1 MVGSG
6 FNYYP
11 FDFMDGE
18 EMVGFEVD
26 VWNEI
31 GERSGLEVEFMR
43 ADFAGLFGL
52 LDKGDVDTIANQV
65 AVTPEREEK
74 YNFSVPYC
82 YNAVKMIVPKGNPQ
96 NVQTTDDMIGKTVIT
111 GTGDNGFEWLEE
123 NFPNGE
129 VNITTIQGGD
139 MLQVVLMGKADIAI
153 QSTAAT
159 AVSIKDN
166 NLDLEIVGDSII
178 DETDSYPFAKTERGD
193 ALKEKVDAALT
204 EMHEDGTLKEL
215 SEKWFGMDISVN

>member
-1 MVGSG
+1 MRKLKNVKAVVTAAAMMLTLAACGGGAESSDEAGAGASDKAEEVNSIVVGSG

-74 YNFSVPYC
+74 YNFSIPYC

-111 GTGDNGFEWLEE
+111 GTGDNGFEWL
-123 NFPNGE
+123 
-129 VNITTIQGGD
+129 
-139 MLQVVLMGKADIAI
+139 
-153 QSTAAT
+153 
-159 AVSIKDN
+159 
-166 NLDLEIVGDSII
+166 
-178 DETDSYPFAKTERGD
+178 
-193 ALKEKVDAALT
+193 
-204 EMHEDGTLKEL
+204 
-215 SEKWFGMDISVN
+215 